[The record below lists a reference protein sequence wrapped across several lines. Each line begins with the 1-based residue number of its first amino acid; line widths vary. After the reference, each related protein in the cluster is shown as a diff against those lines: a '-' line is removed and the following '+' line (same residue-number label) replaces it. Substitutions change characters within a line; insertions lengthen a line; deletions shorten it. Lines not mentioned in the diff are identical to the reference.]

1 MAGGGGPMDWGIFL
15 PWLSLILSR
24 LSHYYSFEYVISR
37 SNHSTNLDFHFSFY
51 QKPTF
56 GIWGFLNYFDTLFA
70 MSLKP
75 FAETIALTKKQCLE
89 SATNVLFLLS
99 DAITVKY
106 CLCQWQII
114 ALRAALFYF
123 ISRAP
128 SPPSSSIFL
137 WSLPGII
144 SATRGNHL
152 IFAIMEFKSSVN
164 FLKRRF
170 SPENVKKGPF
180 CFASSL
186 CMPRGNFL
194 LPKLLH
200 PLCTLKLIVGWLI
213 ISSSEKKLLTAQCCK
228 LLPVWD
234 VFKLLTFTTMSMSFC
249 ATNKAPLKIL
259 LA

>member
-1 MAGGGGPMDWGIFL
+1 MDGGVQWLLVTQDDSETRKRDTRHGWGRGGRGPLDWGIFL

-56 GIWGFLNYFDTLFA
+56 GIWGFLNYFGNGDTLCA

-106 CLCQWQII
+106 CLRQWQII

-123 ISRAP
+123 ISK
-128 SPPSSSIFL
+128 PPPPPPHPPPFSSDLSLASFQRQWVIIWFL
-137 WSLPGII
+137 RSWKI
-144 SATRGNHL
+144 R
-152 IFAIMEFKSSVN
+152 VQ
-164 FLKRRF
+164 
-170 SPENVKKGPF
+170 
-180 CFASSL
+180 
-186 CMPRGNFL
+186 
-194 LPKLLH
+194 
-200 PLCTLKLIVGWLI
+200 
-213 ISSSEKKLLTAQCCK
+213 SSE
-228 LLPVWD
+228 
-234 VFKLLTFTTMSMSFC
+234 M
-249 ATNKAPLKIL
+249 
-259 LA
+259 